1 MNWFICHLLVLV
13 SQSVSIPWYRQVVY
27 THIKSQNKNY
37 FPWPRYRFQ
46 FLRLFLFF
54 GRDHLELPTEVR
66 LYVFFFNLVSFA
78 FAIVYI
84 YFGASERNRTPN
96 LLITSQLLYH

>member
-1 MNWFICHLLVLV
+1 MF
-13 SQSVSIPWYRQVVY
+13 QS
-27 THIKSQNKNY
+27 KNY

-46 FLRLFLFF
+46 FLRLLLFF
-54 GRDHLELPTEVR
+54 GRDHLELPIEVR
-66 LYVFFFNLVSFA
+66 LYVFFRNLDCFS

-84 YFGASERNRTPN
+84 YSGASERNRTPN

>member
-13 SQSVSIPWYRQVVY
+13 SQSVSIPWYHQVVY

-54 GRDHLELPTEVR
+54 GRDHLELPIEVR
-66 LYVFFFNLVSFA
+66 LYVFFRNLDCFA
-78 FAIVYI
+78 FAMFIFILEPARGIEPPTY
-84 YFGASERNRTPN
+84 
-96 LLITSQLLYH
+96 